1 MKHQKIKGKW
11 YLAGL
16 AVCVLLF
23 GVSLFQ
29 VISHYAGAQKAEEE
43 FTKLAEIVEQTEDTP
58 EEEPAGEEQEVISPL
73 ERYAELFA
81 MNNDMAGWI
90 RIEDTPI
97 NYPVMYTPDNPD
109 YYLKHNFYKESSAYG
124 VPYIAEH
131 CDPMEPSDNVIIYGH
146 HMNNGSMFAGLMNY
160 EDRDFYERHKTVR
173 FDTLTETAEYEVIAV
188 FKTTVYDDT
197 GFKFYLFSHAET
209 EKEFTDYVEQC
220 RELALYDTGVTAT
233 YGDKLLTL
241 STCEYSN
248 TNGRLVVV
256 AKEDLKIPY
265 PKGGQAMG
273 RTIKTRHVQ
282 KDIKVLDKTVTAA
295 EHMKGAYIRTRDSA
309 EQTQG
314 REQGTPVGY
323 AEDQVMEKGER
334 AARGTVQ
341 QAGKQGKK

>member
-1 MKHQKIKGKW
+1 MKHQKIRGKW

-29 VISHYAGAQKAEEE
+29 VISHYAGAQKA
-43 FTKLAEIVEQTEDTP
+43 

-220 RELALYDTGVTAT
+220 RELALYDTGVTAE

-256 AKEDLKIPY
+256 AKKI
-265 PKGGQAMG
+265 
-273 RTIKTRHVQ
+273 
-282 KDIKVLDKTVTAA
+282 
-295 EHMKGAYIRTRDSA
+295 
-309 EQTQG
+309 
-314 REQGTPVGY
+314 
-323 AEDQVMEKGER
+323 
-334 AARGTVQ
+334 
-341 QAGKQGKK
+341 